1 MAVFRVN
8 KTSDF
13 TTMSNQH
20 LKNKNLSLKAKGLLS
35 LMLALPDDWGYSI
48 KGLVS
53 ICKENETSIKNTLDE
68 LKTNGYLK
76 ILKLKPNETSSKKIE
91 YIYDIYEQPI
101 ENQDIENLPLDN
113 QHLENQKLEK
123 HTQINT
129 NILNIDKPNT
139 NKLNTNNNVIPIVP
153 LVEKRTCEYHI
164 SEGSTCSREA
174 KLMIGSTNLCGQHA
188 RIYLTKLGES
198 QLLKY
203 I

>member
-91 YIYDIYEQPI
+91 YIYDIYE
-101 ENQDIENLPLDN
+101 
-113 QHLENQKLEK
+113 
-123 HTQINT
+123 
-129 NILNIDKPNT
+129 
-139 NKLNTNNNVIPIVP
+139 
-153 LVEKRTCEYHI
+153 
-164 SEGSTCSREA
+164 
-174 KLMIGSTNLCGQHA
+174 
-188 RIYLTKLGES
+188 
-198 QLLKY
+198 
-203 I
+203 